1 MNNLVFIFISGAT
14 IGVVGGFHCIG
25 MCGPIALSLPI
36 HQLSRTKKTAAILL
50 YNLGRALSYASMGLV
65 FGIIGQSFSLF
76 KFQQG
81 LSILAG
87 IFILAMLLLT
97 QINFKPHWGF
107 HQFSSFIK
115 GALSRLLKT
124 EKKTFTYLGIGL
136 LNGLLP
142 CGLVYMAIAAAV
154 ATGTMWQSSVLMFA
168 FGVGTM
174 PIMIATMIFGK
185 YITQPIRTQLF
196 KLTPYFIAG
205 VAMLLILRGLN
216 LGIPYLSPMHD
227 ATHHSCCH
235 PQ

>member
-1 MNNLVFIFISGAT
+1 MNNHVLIFISGAT
-14 IGVVGGFHCIG
+14 IGILGGFHCVG

-36 HQLSRTKKTAAILL
+36 HQLSNTKKTGAILL
-50 YNLGRALSYASMGLV
+50 YNLGRSLSYATMGLV
-65 FGIIGQSFSLF
+65 FGIIGQTFSLF

-87 IFILAMLLLT
+87 CFILALLLLT
-97 QINFKPHWGF
+97 QFNVHPRWGF
-107 HQFSSFIK
+107 SKWTAFVKKS
-115 GALSRLLKT
+115 LSQLLQT
-124 EKKTFTYLGIGL
+124 EKKTTTYLGIGV

-154 ATGTMWQSSVLMFA
+154 ATGTMMQSSVLMFA
-168 FGVGTM
+168 FGIGTM

-185 YITQPIRTQLF
+185 YVTQPIRAQLF

-205 VAMLLILRGLN
+205 VAILLILRGLN
-216 LGIPYLSPMHD
+216 LGIPYVSPKHD

-235 PQ
+235 QP